1 MISTRYSCVF
11 AVLLGLAANA
21 IAQTPAPMD
30 GQGTLTGQ
38 VNGKGGQ
45 GMPGVTVRLDGP
57 GAAGK
62 TATTSPDGR
71 FVFDNLSTG
80 TYTVTLGMNGRTIE
94 SPDRITVGSSGTN
107 SVNLTFAE
115 TSTQTGSTGKLEVKA
130 SASTIQSESAQ
141 VSRAYETGLV
151 RALPLF
157 DRQHQELIGL
167 MPGVTPPVMSQ
178 DRIED
183 PQGIR
188 TFNVNGLPAYANAY
202 FQDGSYQ
209 VEAFR
214 GGPSRIAPNESV
226 QQMNVLTSNYNGEYG
241 FSGGSWTNTVTRPG
255 TNGVHG
261 SAFGLNTNRFFATRH
276 PLNPTSETPG
286 FNRNQFGGSIGAPI
300 VVDKTFFFGAYEGM
314 IRRGETLQL
323 ESVPTADFRNGNF
336 GQLTGGSI
344 LNPLS
349 GTANGAGRLPY
360 PGGRI
365 PVTAISPASLAIL
378 QQLPMPNQPGTAN
391 NLIGGAA
398 LREKNHRFD
407 AKVDHRFSEHSTGFF
422 RYGNTMSTVNRGS
435 LLGLLGDGAQADLR
449 HHNAVASITQSF
461 TDHVAGEFRVG
472 YSRYRNL
479 IQPWGDASAFN
490 QTLSGL
496 GFANGLPQINIAGF
510 GTFGLPGNYPSK
522 PVNNTFD
529 FATNW
534 NWHNGMHHLKIGA
547 QAIYLRADG
556 FDAGPFSPRGTF
568 YFGAGGTSS
577 PTGINRTDQSGA
589 NAFASFLTGAPT
601 VAGVANFPQTPTY
614 RQGYVSGYI
623 TDTINLWQHVHL
635 ELGVRYDVFS
645 PLQTRLAG
653 GSVSYDNSTNQLTP
667 SGSGGLDAF
676 GNATYDLNN
685 YAPRVGLVIQPF
697 SRMAIRAGFGMQYFP
712 VPISASALNQSIL
725 GTQLGVAGTFGVVPF
740 AVPAVPSTVGT
751 TAPNVP
757 FNTGSLDAQTPYV
770 QTYSLMV
777 QTDLGNGFLLDLGY
791 VGNTG
796 RHLPFSRAL
805 NAAMPGS
812 GLAGLPLTAFNR
824 GAQTDYRSTGLN
836 SNYNSAQVNLTKR
849 FAAGLAIAGA
859 YTYGKALDYGFQQAN
874 PFDTRSNYGPA
885 DWDRRHILAVSH
897 MWRLP
902 FGQGRRLAGS
912 GPVAGILGNWEL
924 NGLLH
929 WATGTPYS
937 VTADSLACDCPGLF
951 TQPAQFSGVTRMNGD
966 ANFDAAQ
973 FSLAPAGTIGSQSR
987 NSFRGPELFSYD
999 AALFKNFAV
1008 RENFRLELRAEA
1020 YNVTNTANYVNPQS
1034 MFGSPNFGRSIRTFN
1049 GVGGRQ
1055 FQVGARLL
1063 F

>member
-11 AVLLGLAANA
+11 AVFLGLAANS
-21 IAQTPAPMD
+21 IAQTPALENR
-30 GQGTLTGQ
+30 QGTLSGQ

-45 GMPGVTVRLDGP
+45 AMSDVTVRLDGP
-57 GAAGK
+57 AASGRS
-62 TATTSPDGR
+62 ATTSSDGR
-71 FVFDNLSTG
+71 FKFENLPAGS
-80 TYTVTLGMNGRTIE
+80 YAVTLGMNGRTIE
-94 SPDRITVGSSGTN
+94 TPDRIIIGESGTN
-107 SVNLTFAE
+107 SVSLTFAE
-115 TSTQTGSTGKLEVKA
+115 STNSTQTGQLGKLEVKA
-130 SASTIQSESAQ
+130 SAPTTQSESAQ

-151 RALPLF
+151 RALPLY

-188 TFNVNGLPAYANAY
+188 SFNVNGLPAYANAY

-261 SAFGLNTNRFFATRH
+261 SAFGLNTNRYFATRH
-276 PLNPTSETPG
+276 PLSSNSDTPG
-286 FNRNQFGGSIGAPI
+286 YNRNQFGGSIGAPI

-323 ESVPTADFRNGNF
+323 AAVPSADFRAGNF
-336 GQLTGGSI
+336 DQLTGGNV
-344 LNPLS
+344 LNPLTGNS
-349 GTANGAGRLPY
+349 TGAGRLPF
-360 PGGRI
+360 PGGRL
-365 PVTAISPASLAIL
+365 PATAISPTSLAIL
-378 QQLPMPNQPGTAN
+378 QQLPLPNQIGNAN

-398 LREKNHRFD
+398 LLEDQHRFD
-407 AKVDHRFSEHSTGFF
+407 GKVDHRFSEHSTGFF

-435 LLGLLGDGAQADLR
+435 LLGLLGDAAQADLR
-449 HHNAVASITQSF
+449 NHNAVASITQSF
-461 TDHVAGEFRVG
+461 TDHLAGEFRVG

-479 IQPWGDASAFN
+479 IQPWGDASEFN

-510 GTFGLPGNYPSK
+510 GTLGLPGNYPSK
-522 PVNNTFD
+522 AVNNTFD

-534 NWHNGMHHLKIGA
+534 NWHNGMHHLKMGA

-568 YFGAGGTSS
+568 FFGAGGTSS

-601 VAGVANFPQTPTY
+601 VAGVASFPQTPTY

-635 ELGVRYDVFS
+635 ELGMRYDVFS
-645 PLQTRLAG
+645 PLQTRLTG
-653 GSVSYDNSTNQLTP
+653 GSVSYDNTTNQLTP

-685 YAPRVGLVIQPF
+685 YAPRVGIVIQPF
-697 SRMAIRAGFGMQYFP
+697 SRMAIRAGYGMQYFP

-740 AVPAVPSTVGT
+740 AVPTVPATVGT
-751 TAPNVP
+751 TAPNLP
-757 FNTGSLDAQTPYV
+757 FNSGSLDAQTPYV
-770 QTYSLMV
+770 QTYNLMI

-791 VGNTG
+791 VGNSG
-796 RHLPFSRAL
+796 RNLPFSRAL
-805 NAAMPGS
+805 NASQPGS
-812 GLAGLPLTAFNR
+812 GLAGLPLAAFDR

-897 MWRLP
+897 NWRLP
-902 FGQGRRLAGS
+902 GAGS
-912 GPVAGILGNWEL
+912 GPVAGIFGNWEL

-937 VTADSLACDCPGLF
+937 VTADSLACNCPGLF
-951 TQPAQFSGVTRMNGD
+951 TQPAEFSGTTRMDGD

-999 AALFKNFAV
+999 AALFKNFSV

-1034 MFGSPNFGRSIRTFN
+1034 TFGSPNFGRSVRTFN
-1049 GVGGRQ
+1049 GIGGRQ
-1055 FQVGARLL
+1055 FQVGARML